1 MGRSDTMAETADRLC
16 ASSRRAYQ
24 NPYEAIDWPDV
35 VERPAW
41 FTSPELISL
50 YATPA
55 WDALGDDERRE
66 LSFWEAVNFYSLNL
80 HGEQA
85 LMEGLARRLHQPGL
99 EEVTDYLH
107 HFLDEENKHSIWFG
121 TFCRRYAGRVYP
133 DRTLS
138 FAGEPAF
145 ARDHAP
151 GEDDVLFF
159 ARVAIF
165 EELVDRYNS
174 AMGRDERL
182 LPIARQINA
191 RHHAEETRHLVFGR
205 HVVEHLWARHR
216 PGWSDETVEG
226 VRVHLAGYLVSTW
239 RAYYNPDAYR
249 DAGLLEPHALARQTW
264 EHPATAE
271 HRRNVSGKALGWLAD
286 LGVFDVG
293 AVELGA
299 RR

>member
-1 MGRSDTMAETADRLC
+1 MAPPDTLVQTTRRLC
-16 ASSRRAYQ
+16 IASRRAYQ

-35 VERPAW
+35 LERPQW
-41 FTSPELISL
+41 FTSPELVSL

-55 WDALGDDERRE
+55 WKALGDDERRE

-80 HGEQA
+80 HGEKA

-99 EEVTDYLH
+99 EEVTEYLH

-121 TFCRRYAGRVYP
+121 TFCRRYAGRIYP

-145 ARDHAP
+145 ARELAP
-151 GEDDVLFF
+151 GEDDVVFF

-174 AMGRDERL
+174 TMGRDDRL
-182 LPIARQINA
+182 APVARQINA

-205 HVVEHLWARHR
+205 HVVEHLWGRHR

-226 VRVHLAGYLVSTW
+226 VRRHLTGYLRSTW

-249 DAGLLEPHALARQTW
+249 DAGLAEPYELARSTW

-271 HRRNVSGKALGWLAD
+271 HRHQLSTKALGWLGD
-286 LGVFDVG
+286 LGVFDVAAADLGG
-293 AVELGA
+293 AP
-299 RR
+299 